1 LNVLKFRQPD
11 KEVEIIAVKTTE
23 ERTQV
28 TTVKTVPDDTTT
40 IPTTSGPTSCAA
52 NTGIYVS
59 EPEAFA
65 FGDEDTSLIQIN
77 VSKKKIQRK
86 YVPLTLFYATFSVFS
101 KSEAVFVTLFLC
113 IVGT

>member
-1 LNVLKFRQPD
+1 MKFRQPD
-11 KEVEIIAVKTTE
+11 KEVEVIAVKTTK

-28 TTVKTVPDDTTT
+28 TTVKMVPDDTTT
-40 IPTTSGPTSCAA
+40 LPTTSGPTSCAA

-86 YVPLTLFYATFSVFS
+86 YVPLTLFYATFSVF
-101 KSEAVFVTLFLC
+101 K
-113 IVGT
+113 I